1 MRSDQD
7 RIFFEIW
14 ISQNMF
20 SKLNEVESRYEQ
32 VNLALQ
38 KPDVASDQKQY
49 RKLMKE
55 LSDLERVVSVYRDYK
70 KKQATLKEN
79 KELLTAESDNE
90 MREMI
95 KEEIRDLEKEV
106 PEIEQQLKILLIPK
120 DPNDDKNIILEIRA
134 GAGGDEASLFAEEL
148 FRGYGY
154 YATAQGWKV
163 EMVSWSD
170 GNVGGAKEII
180 ASISGESVYSK
191 LKYESGVHRV
201 QRVPK
206 TESAGR
212 VHTSTV
218 TVAVIHEADENEV
231 KIDMK
236 DIRIDVMRSGGAGGQ
251 SVNKTESAVRVT
263 HYPSGIAVHCQEGKS
278 QGMNKETAFKILYA
292 KLQQIEEDRVRKEA
306 SDARLEQ
313 IGTGDR
319 SERIRTYN
327 FPQTRITDHRIGL
340 TIHQLNEVMSGKFE
354 NLIDPLIAH
363 FQAEA
368 LKKQT
373 GAS

>member
-1 MRSDQD
+1 
-7 RIFFEIW
+7 
-14 ISQNMF
+14 MF

-38 KPDVASDQKQY
+38 KPDVASDQKKY
-49 RKLMKE
+49 RQLMKE
-55 LSDLERVVSVYRDYK
+55 LSDLEKVVSVYRDFK
-70 KKQATLKEN
+70 KKQSSLKEN
-79 KELLTAESDNE
+79 KDLLGSESDND
-90 MREMI
+90 MRELI
-95 KEEIRDLEKEV
+95 KEEIKELEKDLPDLE
-106 PEIEQQLKILLIPK
+106 QRLKILLIPK
-120 DPNDDKNIILEIRA
+120 DPNDEKNIILEIRA

-148 FRGYGY
+148 FRGYTH
-154 YATAQGWKV
+154 YATSQGWKV
-163 EMVSWSD
+163 DMVSWSD

-191 LKYESGVHRV
+191 LKFESGVHRV

-218 TVAVIHEADENEV
+218 TVAVIPEVDENEV

-236 DIRIDVMRSGGAGGQ
+236 DVRIDVMRSSGAGGQ
-251 SVNKTESAVRVT
+251 SVNRTESAVRVT
-263 HYPSGIAVHCQEGKS
+263 HLPSGIAVHCQEGKS
-278 QGMNKETAFKILYA
+278 QAMNKETAFKILYA
-292 KLQQIEEDRVRKEA
+292 KLQQIEDERVRKEA

-340 TIHQLNEVMSGKFE
+340 TIHQLNEVMNGKFE
-354 NLIDPLIAH
+354 NLIDPLVAH